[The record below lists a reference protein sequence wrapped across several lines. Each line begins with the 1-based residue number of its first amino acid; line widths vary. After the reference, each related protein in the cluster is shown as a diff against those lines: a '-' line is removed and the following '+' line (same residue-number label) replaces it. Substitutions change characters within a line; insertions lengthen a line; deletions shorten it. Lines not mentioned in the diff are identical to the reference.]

1 MILAAIEIE
10 NYKQYA
16 GSHRVEFPEHGMVA
30 ITGPNGAGK
39 TTLFEAIEW
48 CLYGPRTIA
57 LGTIPPHGGVGM
69 TRVRVTLQDPHDG
82 RRHVVQRTLRN
93 GISSA
98 EAYAEDD
105 PGQPAVQGPRDVT
118 EYVARQLVG
127 LPHGAFVSTFF
138 TRQKELSF
146 FGDRTPTERR
156 VEVARLLGFQTVRDA
171 QEEIGNERSQARQ
184 AALSLSAQ
192 YAEGSQNR
200 DFPVEIAAAEAA
212 LEEARTRE
220 ADATEASSA
229 AEALVEHTRAALDAL
244 RALQEQ
250 DNELGTT
257 LAGIAG
263 QMTTA
268 ASRKDAAEAELSR
281 LDQRSAER
289 AMLVPKAQEV
299 GALAFEVSLLDE
311 QRERAERLRSLQET
325 ERAARERI
333 GAIANRIG
341 GLVSERPVDGMGCDG
356 WYWSESDGTCPEQ
369 GINRLQRAAAS
380 LNPRAA
386 RDRVEALRTAQ
397 TAASAVTEKRDV
409 CDRFRHLHETLA
421 ARRAVLLV
429 PGDPGAAIAA
439 SQESARRAR
448 EASTAA
454 KEQLARFGKSRED
467 AIRLGQELRQH
478 AQEPLCPTCARP
490 LGAAEAERLAGLLDK
505 EVRDIREAEDS
516 LKREEK
522 FAAKQIAEAER
533 AEAEARQ
540 RHEELTS
547 IDVRLGDGLEKIAEA
562 EREHTRA
569 VESLENALNAAATR
583 EAPTNEEIEN
593 ARIFADRIDR
603 IVGLL
608 PLLDQFAEQ
617 ATTTNREITEAG
629 AAIAELGPVT
639 YEASAHRTAQTA
651 LDRARAAVARIEQID
666 MELAGSARYEEQR
679 EASER
684 ELLELA
690 ERRTELE
697 SERAALDFD
706 PARLRLAQEEEAA
719 ARASARVARDAASE
733 ARDALR
739 DARAARNRVVEERDR
754 LVKLAEE
761 AERCGREADEL
772 ERMYREFAEFD
783 KFVADHVGP
792 LLAETTERLLSLVTH
807 GKYDRVRFD
816 ENYGIEVFDGDECF
830 KLEGFS
836 GGERDVVALCA
847 RLAMSELVG
856 SSAVRPPRFLVLD
869 EVFGSLDSDRRGQL
883 LETLGSLA
891 YGGHFQ
897 QMFIISHVDDVQL
910 SPVMNEAWTIEER
923 AGVSHVV
930 RPHLLETATA

>member
-1 MILAAIEIE
+1 
-10 NYKQYA
+10 
-16 GSHRVEFPEHGMVA
+16 
-30 ITGPNGAGK
+30 
-39 TTLFEAIEW
+39 
-48 CLYGPRTIA
+48 
-57 LGTIPPHGGVGM
+57 
-69 TRVRVTLQDPHDG
+69 VTD
-82 RRHVVQRTLRN
+82 
-93 GISSA
+93 
-98 EAYAEDD
+98 
-105 PGQPAVQGPRDVT
+105 
-118 EYVARQLVG
+118 YVARQLVG

-192 YAEGSQNR
+192 YAEGSLNR
-200 DFPVEIAAAEAA
+200 DFPVEIAAAEAT
-212 LEEARTRE
+212 LEEARARE
-220 ADATEASSA
+220 VEATEASSA
-229 AEALVEHTRAALDAL
+229 AEAEVERTRAALDAW

-268 ASRKDAAEAELSR
+268 ASRRDAATAELTR

-289 AMLVPKAQEV
+289 TKLVGEAKEV

-325 ERAARERI
+325 ERASRERI
-333 GAIANRIG
+333 GAIGNRIG

-356 WYWSESDGTCPEQ
+356 WFWGEADRTCPEQ
-369 GINRLQRAAAS
+369 GINRLQRAAIS
-380 LNPRAA
+380 LNPREA
-386 RDRVEALRTAQ
+386 RDRVEALRNAQ
-397 TAASAVTEKRDV
+397 TMAKAATEKREV
-409 CDRFRHLHETLA
+409 CDRFRQLHETLA
-421 ARRAVLLV
+421 ARRASLLV
-429 PGDPGAAIAA
+429 PGDPTAAIAA
-439 SQESARRAR
+439 AQESARRAR

-467 AIRLGQELRQH
+467 AVRIGEELRH
-478 AQEPLCPTCARP
+478 HVQEPLCPTCARP

-522 FAAKQIAEAER
+522 IASKQIVEAER
-533 AEAEARQ
+533 AETEARQ
-540 RHEELTS
+540 RHEELRS
-547 IDVRLGDGLEKIAEA
+547 IEVRLGDGLEKIAEA
-562 EREHTRA
+562 EREHTHA
-569 VESLENALNAAATR
+569 VESLENALRAAAASQ
-583 EAPTNEEIEN
+583 APTNEEIEN

-603 IVGLL
+603 TAGLL
-608 PLLDQFAEQ
+608 PLLEQLAEQ
-617 ATTTNREITEAG
+617 VATAVREIADAE

-639 YEASAHRTAQTA
+639 YEVAAHRTAQLA

-666 MELAGSARYEEQR
+666 MELVGRARYEEQR
-679 EASER
+679 EVSAR
-684 ELLELA
+684 ELLSFA
-690 ERRTELE
+690 DRRVELE
-697 SERAALDFD
+697 SARAALGFD
-706 PARLRLAQEEEAA
+706 PARLRGAQEEESV
-719 ARASARVARDAASE
+719 ARATARIARDTAAE

-754 LVKLAEE
+754 LMKLAEE

-869 EVFGSLDSDRRGQL
+869 EVFGSLDSDRRAQL

-930 RPHLLETATA
+930 RPQLLEPALA